1 MDRNLGA
8 TIVAGASNDAESYG
22 DLYQWGRGTDG
33 HQIRTSSLTAGQSS
47 STTPGSSFLFLA
59 YVPPAGLTNWYSGTN
74 PDNLWQGVS
83 GNVNNPCPSG
93 YRLPTEAEWS
103 TEHTSW
109 NLQNAAGALA
119 SPLKLPL
126 AGYRNGYDG
135 TLTSIGTIGYYWSST
150 VIGTNS
156 RGLFVHS
163 SGIQIS
169 QGSRNTALS
178 VRCIKN

>member
-47 STTPGSSFLFLA
+47 STTPGSSFLFLQ
-59 YVPPAGLTNWYSGTN
+59 YFINGPTNWYSGTN

-93 YRLPTEAEWS
+93 YRLPTEAEWDA
-103 TEHTSW
+103 ERLSW
-109 NLQNAAGALA
+109 VSQNQVGALA
-119 SPLKLPL
+119 SSLKLPV
-126 AGYRNGYDG
+126 AGFRDG
-135 TLTSIGTIGYYWSST
+135 RIASLVNVSSIGYYWSST
-150 VIGTNS
+150 VFAGYS
-156 RGLFVHS
+156 RHLGLDINGAAVY
-163 SGIQIS
+163 
-169 QGSRNTALS
+169 TANRSDAFS
-178 VRCIKN
+178 VRCIKD